1 MSTVPN
7 DYRKHILKSILE
19 IFMKTKQILGHKV
32 RLNKILKDK
41 YHMDYML
48 GPGALVL
55 SWALDPGCFQD
66 SSDDLGPNI
75 KP

>member
-41 YHMDYML
+41 YHMDYMWGHSATKLETNNKENLKNLIYL
-48 GPGALVL
+48 GILRDT
-55 SWALDPGCFQD
+55 S
-66 SSDDLGPNI
+66 
-75 KP
+75 